1 MGNVKTAI
9 VVVATKKNAGEGPV
23 FLLRKFHVACRT
35 ADRMTRAT
43 AISDMVGSWCGR
55 VPEVWRT
62 VMKEHSV

>member
-1 MGNVKTAI
+1 
-9 VVVATKKNAGEGPV
+9 V